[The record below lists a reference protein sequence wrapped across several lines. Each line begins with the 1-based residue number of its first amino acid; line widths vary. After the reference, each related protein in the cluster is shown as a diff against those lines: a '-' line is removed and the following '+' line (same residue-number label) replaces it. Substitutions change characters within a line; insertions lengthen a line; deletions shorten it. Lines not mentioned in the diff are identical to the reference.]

1 MQVASQGGLFVGL
14 SAGVGSRRLVE
25 ALAGGALPETA
36 AAAVLLVS
44 RGSRARRS
52 SCCQNTWVAGR
63 VMS

>member
-1 MQVASQGGLFVGL
+1 MQIASQGGLFVGL
-14 SAGVGSRRLVE
+14 SAGVGSRRLVD

-44 RGSRARRS
+44 GGSRARRS
-52 SCCQNTWVAGR
+52 TWCQNRGAAGR